1 MLLFS
6 ALNMSEAVTTGH
18 IPLPLRALR
27 QVPTCSGPA
36 LVVGLRTPSTEHH
49 GPSAGSPGPAMSWAP
64 GAAERALAA
73 LLSEREADGARDAT
87 VVLRVGTEGDLG
99 WLAGAISWLAG
110 HGRRAI
116 VRTPRV
122 LPRAVAEAAR
132 RDGAAVHLQVASFD
146 PAMQRALLGANADAP
161 ARLLLSAQHL
171 RAQTVPVSVLVGPL
185 LPVVHADASLSSVC
199 RHIAAADL
207 RDVSFGVGRWSARRH
222 ASVTSLLPSGGA
234 TALARV
240 FQIFEPEATEGSVAL
255 PPREAS
261 LLHRQACRVAQDA
274 GLRVD
279 HCGCT
284 MHCHAQPAT
293 AQPYRGLLASD
304 LFAGVG

>member
-1 MLLFS
+1 
-6 ALNMSEAVTTGH
+6 MSEAVTTGH
-18 IPLPLRALR
+18 MPLPLRALR
-27 QVPTCSGPA
+27 QVQTCGGPA
-36 LVVGLRTPSTEHH
+36 LVVGLRAPSAEHH
-49 GPSAGSPGPAMSWAP
+49 GSSTAPRTAASWAP

-73 LLSEREADGARDAT
+73 LLGEREADGARDAT
-87 VVLRVGTEGDLG
+87 VVLRVGTEGNLS

-116 VRTPRV
+116 VRTSRV
-122 LPRAVAEAAR
+122 LPRAVTDAAR

-146 PAMQRALLGANADAP
+146 PAMQRALLGAHTDAP
-161 ARLLLSAQHL
+161 ARLLLAAQHL
-171 RAQTVPVSVLVGPL
+171 RAQAVPVSVLVGPL

-207 RDVSFGVGRWSARRH
+207 QDVSFGVGRWSVARH
-222 ASVTSLLPSGGA
+222 DAITPLLPSGSA

-240 FQIFEPEATEGSVAL
+240 FQIFDPHAVEGSVAL

-261 LLHRQACRVAQDA
+261 LLHRQACRIAQDA

-293 AQPYRGLLASD
+293 AQPYRGLLAND